1 MFPNASAEALN
12 LLRSLMQSK
21 GNTSEDIMYS
31 DLLSTHTNIKRLLK
45 YPDVEPG
52 IQPTLLYPTKE
63 SDLGLEDRLSDVHLL
78 TKYEQAAE
86 LLYFRIYYGVI
97 AKLKQ
102 LQETYG
108 VGSKPLLDLAL
119 KRYQDEIQEAKRL
132 YKPSIVS
139 TVSGMLKS
147 LKKKV

>member
-1 MFPNASAEALN
+1 LTT
-12 LLRSLMQSK
+12 QK
-21 GNTSEDIMYS
+21 D
-31 DLLSTHTNIKRLLK
+31 NIKRLLK

-52 IQPTLLYPTKE
+52 IQPTMLYPTKE
-63 SDLGLEDRLSDVHLL
+63 CDLGLKDRLSDVHLL

-102 LQETYG
+102 LQQTYG
-108 VGSKPLLDLAL
+108 KGSKPLLDVAL

-132 YKPSIVS
+132 YQPSIVS

-147 LKKKV
+147 LKRKFSEI

>member
-1 MFPNASAEALN
+1 M
-12 LLRSLMQSK
+12 K
-21 GNTSEDIMYS
+21 
-31 DLLSTHTNIKRLLK
+31 
-45 YPDVEPG
+45 
-52 IQPTLLYPTKE
+52 
-63 SDLGLEDRLSDVHLL
+63 DRLSDVHLL

-147 LKKKV
+147 LKRKFSEI